1 MKLVV
6 PPFKRRCRRGNGALG
21 AMTAARRRKSRWL
34 PVSAGLVVTKKN
46 LHDPIQLQSERTQKE
61 RKQTVGDVNV
71 KERSRFSA
79 GFRWQ
84 WVQNGRGHNPLKLLW
99 IPPRHWL

>member
-46 LHDPIQLQSERTQKE
+46 LHDPIQLRSERIQKE
-61 RKQTVGDVNV
+61 RKQTVGSVNV
-71 KERSRFSA
+71 RERSRFTAS
-79 GFRWQ
+79 FRWQ
-84 WVQNGRGHNPLKLLW
+84 WLQNGREH
-99 IPPRHWL
+99 IPPNLPWNPKRHTL